1 MELQF
6 SEEQVLLRNTI
17 EKMCVDHSDLS
28 TLRNIEDSNIGY
40 SEDFWNQ
47 IINLGL
53 TGINIPKDFGGS
65 DMGLLDQVILYE
77 EFGRA
82 LSLSPHMTSSIIC
95 SSLINKLGTTEQ
107 KKEILEEIVSGKLVM
122 TLAWLEEG
130 SSFYKHGINFELTK
144 RNGNL
149 YANGKKHMVPY
160 ASTANKMLLLFKESD
175 QIGIAIVNTDQ
186 SGIGLNYQHNHAKTS
201 LYEVSF
207 DDVLIEKSNIINSK
221 KFWEIWLEI
230 ASIAQVLIAAEASG
244 GAERSLFIG
253 RDYSLEREAFGQKIG
268 SFQSIAHYLAD
279 GFVEVEANKLMTYEA
294 AWSYDKNLDI
304 SSLSALAKLQ
314 ACRSFREISATTI
327 QIYGGMGFTTEADP
341 QLFFKRAKHL
351 QNYMWDEPYLEN
363 QIEKNFFN

>member
-1 MELQF
+1 MELRF

-17 EKMCVDHSDLS
+17 EKMCVDHSNLS
-28 TLRNIEDSNIGY
+28 TLRTIEDSDIGY
-40 SEDFWNQ
+40 SEAFWNQ

-53 TGINIPKDFGGS
+53 AGINIPKDFGGS

-82 LSLSPHMTSSIIC
+82 LSLSPHMISSIIC

-122 TLAWLEEG
+122 TLAWLEDG

-160 ASTANKMLLLFKESD
+160 ASTANKILLLFKESD
-175 QIGIAIVNTDQ
+175 QIGIAIVNIDE
-186 SGIGLNYQHNHAKTS
+186 SGINLNYQHNHAKTS

-294 AWSYDKNLDI
+294 AW
-304 SSLSALAKLQ
+304 
-314 ACRSFREISATTI
+314 
-327 QIYGGMGFTTEADP
+327 
-341 QLFFKRAKHL
+341 
-351 QNYMWDEPYLEN
+351 
-363 QIEKNFFN
+363 

>member
-28 TLRNIEDSNIGY
+28 TLSYIEDSNIGY

-130 SSFYKHGINFELTK
+130 SSFYKHGISFELIK
-144 RNGNL
+144 RNGDI

-186 SGIGLNYQHNHAKTS
+186 SGISLNYQHNHAKTS

-230 ASIAQVLIAAEASG
+230 ASIAQVLIAAEVHMLELSQE
-244 GAERSLFIG
+244 ERTATHSNHGLF
-253 RDYSLEREAFGQKIG
+253 Q
-268 SFQSIAHYLAD
+268 IAGLLAI
-279 GFVEVEANKLMTYEA
+279 
-294 AWSYDKNLDI
+294 SKNLAWMKNAQESTINGMVIPLETDK
-304 SSLSALAKLQ
+304 SEWLAGQ
-314 ACRSFREISATTI
+314 SRD
-327 QIYGGMGFTTEADP
+327 G
-341 QLFFKRAKHL
+341 
-351 QNYMWDEPYLEN
+351 N
-363 QIEKNFFN
+363 